1 MSKIIGIDLGTTNSC
16 VSVMEGKEP
25 VVIPNSEG
33 KRTTPSVIAFVD
45 GGEIKVG
52 DPAKRQAVTNPTKT
66 VYSVKRFMGNKF
78 SESNIEDV
86 TVQLY
91 GSSKDVLIKLKDE
104 EIFKK
109 NNINNFLNDIF
120 SDESFTISKLEYV
133 GAQVGSELREKG
145 EWAMLIALF
154 SILIYVAIRFE
165 LIYGLGAIT
174 ALIHDVIIT
183 LGVFS
188 LFELTFDL
196 SVLAAILAVIGYS
209 LNDSI
214 VVFDRIRENNIIL
227 RKLSIL
233 DVLDKSINQTLSRTL
248 VTSLTTLLVIISLLI
263 FGGDAVKNFSI
274 AMFIGIIVGTYSSI
288 FVASTSLSYFGIQR
302 PEDS

>member
-1 MSKIIGIDLGTTNSC
+1 MLRLIKDIDIKFMAIRRIPMFLSSILVVICLASILLKGFNFGIDFSSGYIVQLKFDKQISIVNI
-16 VSVMEGKEP
+16 E
-25 VVIPNSEG
+25 
-33 KRTTPSVIAFVD
+33 
-45 GGEIKVG
+45 
-52 DPAKRQAVTNPTKT
+52 
-66 VYSVKRFMGNKF
+66 NKF
-78 SESNIEDV
+78 SEFNIEDV

-91 GSSKDVLIKLKDE
+91 GSSRDILIKLKDE

-109 NNINNFLNDIF
+109 NNINNFLSNTF

>member
-1 MSKIIGIDLGTTNSC
+1 MLRLIKDIDIKFMAIRRMPIFISSILLIICLASIILKGFNFGIDFSSGYIVQLKFDEQISIVNI
-16 VSVMEGKEP
+16 E
-25 VVIPNSEG
+25 
-33 KRTTPSVIAFVD
+33 
-45 GGEIKVG
+45 
-52 DPAKRQAVTNPTKT
+52 
-66 VYSVKRFMGNKF
+66 NKF

>member
-1 MSKIIGIDLGTTNSC
+1 MLRLIKDIDIKFMAIRRMPIFISSILLIICLASIIIKGFNFGIDFSSGYIVQLKFDKQISIVNI
-16 VSVMEGKEP
+16 E
-25 VVIPNSEG
+25 
-33 KRTTPSVIAFVD
+33 
-45 GGEIKVG
+45 
-52 DPAKRQAVTNPTKT
+52 
-66 VYSVKRFMGNKF
+66 NKF

-302 PEDS
+302 PEDR

>member
-1 MSKIIGIDLGTTNSC
+1 MLRLLKDIDIKFMAIRRMPMFLSSILVIICLASIALKGFNFGIDFSSGYIVQLKFDKPIS
-16 VSVMEGKEP
+16 
-25 VVIPNSEG
+25 
-33 KRTTPSVIAFVD
+33 IANI
-45 GGEIKVG
+45 E
-52 DPAKRQAVTNPTKT
+52 
-66 VYSVKRFMGNKF
+66 NKF
-78 SESNIEDV
+78 SESRVEDV

>member
-1 MSKIIGIDLGTTNSC
+1 MLRLIKDIDIKFMAIRRMPMFLSSILVIICLASIVIKGFNFGIDFSSGYIVQLKFDKQISIVNI
-16 VSVMEGKEP
+16 E
-25 VVIPNSEG
+25 
-33 KRTTPSVIAFVD
+33 
-45 GGEIKVG
+45 
-52 DPAKRQAVTNPTKT
+52 
-66 VYSVKRFMGNKF
+66 NKF

>member
-1 MSKIIGIDLGTTNSC
+1 MLRLIKDIDIKFMAIRRMPMFLSSILLIICLASIIIKGFNFGIDFSSGYIVQLKFDKQISIVNI
-16 VSVMEGKEP
+16 E
-25 VVIPNSEG
+25 
-33 KRTTPSVIAFVD
+33 
-45 GGEIKVG
+45 
-52 DPAKRQAVTNPTKT
+52 
-66 VYSVKRFMGNKF
+66 NKF

-91 GSSKDVLIKLKDE
+91 GSSRDVLIKLKDE

>member
-1 MSKIIGIDLGTTNSC
+1 MLRLIKDIDIKFMAIRRMPMFISSILLIICLASIILKGFNFGIDFSSGYIVQLKFDKQISIVNI
-16 VSVMEGKEP
+16 E
-25 VVIPNSEG
+25 
-33 KRTTPSVIAFVD
+33 
-45 GGEIKVG
+45 
-52 DPAKRQAVTNPTKT
+52 
-66 VYSVKRFMGNKF
+66 NKF
-78 SESNIEDV
+78 SEFNIEDV

-109 NNINNFLNDIF
+109 NNINNFLNDTF

>member
-1 MSKIIGIDLGTTNSC
+1 MLRLIKDIDIKFMAIRKMPMILSSILLIICLASIILKGFNFGIDFSSGYIVQLKFDKQISIVNI
-16 VSVMEGKEP
+16 E
-25 VVIPNSEG
+25 
-33 KRTTPSVIAFVD
+33 
-45 GGEIKVG
+45 
-52 DPAKRQAVTNPTKT
+52 
-66 VYSVKRFMGNKF
+66 NKF

-109 NNINNFLNDIF
+109 NNINNFLNETF
-120 SDESFTISKLEYV
+120 SDKSFTISKLEYV

-233 DVLDKSINQTLSRTL
+233 DVLDRSINQTLSRTL
-248 VTSLTTLLVIISLLI
+248 VTSLTTLLVIISLMI

-302 PEDS
+302 PEDN

>member
-1 MSKIIGIDLGTTNSC
+1 MLRLIKDIDIKFMAIRRIPMFLSSILVVICLASIILKGFNFGIDFSSGYIVQLKFDKQISIVNI
-16 VSVMEGKEP
+16 E
-25 VVIPNSEG
+25 
-33 KRTTPSVIAFVD
+33 
-45 GGEIKVG
+45 
-52 DPAKRQAVTNPTKT
+52 
-66 VYSVKRFMGNKF
+66 NKF

-109 NNINNFLNDIF
+109 NNINNFLNDTF
-120 SDESFTISKLEYV
+120 SNESFTISKLEYV

-154 SILIYVAIRFE
+154 SILIYVAMRFE

-233 DVLDKSINQTLSRTL
+233 EVLDNSINQTLSRTL

-274 AMFIGIIVGTYSSI
+274 AMFIGIIIGTYSSI

>member
-1 MSKIIGIDLGTTNSC
+1 MFRLIKDIDIKFMAIRRIPMFLSSALVVICLTSIILKGFNFGIDFSSGYIVQLKFDKQISIVNI
-16 VSVMEGKEP
+16 E
-25 VVIPNSEG
+25 
-33 KRTTPSVIAFVD
+33 
-45 GGEIKVG
+45 
-52 DPAKRQAVTNPTKT
+52 
-66 VYSVKRFMGNKF
+66 NKF

-109 NNINNFLNDIF
+109 NNINNFLNATF

>member
-1 MSKIIGIDLGTTNSC
+1 MLRLIKDIDIKFMAIRKIPMFLSSILLVICLASIILKGFNFGIDFSSGYIVQLKFDKQISIVNI
-16 VSVMEGKEP
+16 E
-25 VVIPNSEG
+25 
-33 KRTTPSVIAFVD
+33 
-45 GGEIKVG
+45 
-52 DPAKRQAVTNPTKT
+52 
-66 VYSVKRFMGNKF
+66 NKF

-109 NNINNFLNDIF
+109 NNINNFLNDTF

-154 SILIYVAIRFE
+154 SILIYVAMRFE

-188 LFELTFDL
+188 IFELTFDL

-302 PEDS
+302 PEDN

>member
-1 MSKIIGIDLGTTNSC
+1 MFRLIKESDIKFMNITRIPIIISTLLIIISLSSMIFKGFNFGIDFSSGYIVQLKFEEPT
-16 VSVMEGKEP
+16 SVLNIE
-25 VVIPNSEG
+25 
-33 KRTTPSVIAFVD
+33 
-45 GGEIKVG
+45 
-52 DPAKRQAVTNPTKT
+52 
-66 VYSVKRFMGNKF
+66 KRFFDN
-78 SESNIEDV
+78 NIEDV

-104 EIFKK
+104 DIFKK
-109 NNINNFLNDIF
+109 DNINNFLSNIF
-120 SDESFTISKLEYV
+120 ANSEYTISKLEYV

-183 LGVFS
+183 LGFFS
-188 LFELTFDL
+188 LFSLTFDL

-214 VVFDRIRENNIIL
+214 VVFDRIRENNIVL
-227 RKLSIL
+227 RKLSIF
-233 DVLDKSINQTLSRTL
+233 DVLNKSINQTLSRTL
-248 VTSLTTLLVIISLLI
+248 VTSLTTLLVIISLLL

-274 AMFIGIIVGTYSSI
+274 AMFIGIIIGTYSSI
-288 FVASTSLSYFGIQR
+288 FVASSSLSYFGIKR
-302 PEDS
+302 PEES

>member
-1 MSKIIGIDLGTTNSC
+1 MLRLIKDIDIKFMAIRRMPIFISSILLIICLASIVIKGFNFGIDFSSGYIVQLKFDKQISIVNI
-16 VSVMEGKEP
+16 E
-25 VVIPNSEG
+25 
-33 KRTTPSVIAFVD
+33 
-45 GGEIKVG
+45 
-52 DPAKRQAVTNPTKT
+52 
-66 VYSVKRFMGNKF
+66 NKF

-188 LFELTFDL
+188 IFELTFDL

>member
-1 MSKIIGIDLGTTNSC
+1 MLRLIKDIDIKFMAIRRMPMFLSSILLIICLASIILKGFNFGIDFSSGYIVQLKFDKQISIVNI
-16 VSVMEGKEP
+16 E
-25 VVIPNSEG
+25 
-33 KRTTPSVIAFVD
+33 
-45 GGEIKVG
+45 
-52 DPAKRQAVTNPTKT
+52 
-66 VYSVKRFMGNKF
+66 NKF

-109 NNINNFLNDIF
+109 NNINNFLNDTF

-154 SILIYVAIRFE
+154 SILIYVAMRFE

-248 VTSLTTLLVIISLLI
+248 VTSLTTLLVIISLMI

-302 PEDS
+302 PEDN

>member
-1 MSKIIGIDLGTTNSC
+1 MFRIVKDLDIKFMNIRRIPLMISTFLIIISLSSIGLKGFNFGIDFSSGYIVQLKFDNQVTVVDVQNKLYKNNLND
-16 VSVMEGKEP
+16 VS
-25 VVIPNSEG
+25 
-33 KRTTPSVIAFVD
+33 
-45 GGEIKVG
+45 
-52 DPAKRQAVTNPTKT
+52 
-66 VYSVKRFMGNKF
+66 
-78 SESNIEDV
+78 
-86 TVQLY
+86 VQLY
-91 GSSKDVLIKLKDE
+91 GSSSEILIKLRDE

-109 NNINNFLNDIF
+109 ININNYINETFK
-120 SDESFTISKLEYV
+120 SDAFIITKLEYV
-133 GAQVGSELREKG
+133 GAQVGSELRDKG

-154 SILIYVAIRFE
+154 SILIYVALRFE

-174 ALIHDVIIT
+174 ALVHDVIIT

-188 LFELTFDL
+188 FFNLTFDL

-227 RKLSIL
+227 RKLSIF

-263 FGGDAVKNFSI
+263 FGGNAVENFSI
-274 AMFIGIIVGTYSSI
+274 AMLIGIIVGTYSSI
-288 FVASTSLSYFGIQR
+288 FIASISLSYFGITR
-302 PEDS
+302 PEES

>member
-1 MSKIIGIDLGTTNSC
+1 MLRLIKDIDIKFMAIRRIPMFLSSILVVICLASILLKGFNFGIDFSSGYIVQLKFDKQISIVNI
-16 VSVMEGKEP
+16 E
-25 VVIPNSEG
+25 
-33 KRTTPSVIAFVD
+33 
-45 GGEIKVG
+45 
-52 DPAKRQAVTNPTKT
+52 
-66 VYSVKRFMGNKF
+66 NKF
-78 SESNIEDV
+78 SESNIEDI

>member
-1 MSKIIGIDLGTTNSC
+1 MLRLIKDIDIKFMAIRKIPMFLSSILLVICLASIILKGFNFGIDFSSGYIVQLKFDKQISIVNI
-16 VSVMEGKEP
+16 E
-25 VVIPNSEG
+25 
-33 KRTTPSVIAFVD
+33 
-45 GGEIKVG
+45 
-52 DPAKRQAVTNPTKT
+52 
-66 VYSVKRFMGNKF
+66 NKF
-78 SESNIEDV
+78 SESNIEDI

-109 NNINNFLNDIF
+109 NNINNFLNDTF

-154 SILIYVAIRFE
+154 SILIYVAMRFE

-302 PEDS
+302 PEDN

>member
-1 MSKIIGIDLGTTNSC
+1 MLRLIKDIDIKFMAIRRIPMFLSSILVVICLASIILKGFNFGIDFSSGYIVQLKFDKQISIVNI
-16 VSVMEGKEP
+16 E
-25 VVIPNSEG
+25 
-33 KRTTPSVIAFVD
+33 
-45 GGEIKVG
+45 
-52 DPAKRQAVTNPTKT
+52 
-66 VYSVKRFMGNKF
+66 NKF

-109 NNINNFLNDIF
+109 NNINNFLNDTF

-248 VTSLTTLLVIISLLI
+248 VTSLTTLFVIISLLI

>member
-1 MSKIIGIDLGTTNSC
+1 MLRLIKDIDIKFMAIRRMPIFISSILLIVCLASIVIKGFNFGIDFSSGYIVQLKFDKQISIVNI
-16 VSVMEGKEP
+16 E
-25 VVIPNSEG
+25 
-33 KRTTPSVIAFVD
+33 
-45 GGEIKVG
+45 
-52 DPAKRQAVTNPTKT
+52 
-66 VYSVKRFMGNKF
+66 NKF

-109 NNINNFLNDIF
+109 NNINNFLNDTF

-302 PEDS
+302 PDDS

>member
-1 MSKIIGIDLGTTNSC
+1 MLRLIKDIDIKFMAIRRLPMFLSSILVIICLASILLKGFNFGIDFSSGYIVQLKFDKQISIVNI
-16 VSVMEGKEP
+16 E
-25 VVIPNSEG
+25 
-33 KRTTPSVIAFVD
+33 
-45 GGEIKVG
+45 
-52 DPAKRQAVTNPTKT
+52 
-66 VYSVKRFMGNKF
+66 NKF

-302 PEDS
+302 PEDN

>member
-1 MSKIIGIDLGTTNSC
+1 MLRLIKDIDIKFMAIRRMPMFLSSILLIICLASIILKGFNFGIDFSSGYIVQLKFDKQISIVNI
-16 VSVMEGKEP
+16 E
-25 VVIPNSEG
+25 
-33 KRTTPSVIAFVD
+33 
-45 GGEIKVG
+45 
-52 DPAKRQAVTNPTKT
+52 
-66 VYSVKRFMGNKF
+66 NKF

-302 PEDS
+302 PEDN

>member
-1 MSKIIGIDLGTTNSC
+1 MLRLIKDIDIKFMAIRRMPMFLSSILVIICLASIILKGFNFGIDFSSGYIVQLKFDKQISIVNI
-16 VSVMEGKEP
+16 E
-25 VVIPNSEG
+25 
-33 KRTTPSVIAFVD
+33 
-45 GGEIKVG
+45 
-52 DPAKRQAVTNPTKT
+52 
-66 VYSVKRFMGNKF
+66 NKF

-91 GSSKDVLIKLKDE
+91 GSSRDILIKLKDE

>member
-1 MSKIIGIDLGTTNSC
+1 MFRLIKESDIKFMNIRKIPIIISTLLIIISLSSMIFKGFNFGIDFSSGYIVQLKFEEPT
-16 VSVMEGKEP
+16 SVLNIE
-25 VVIPNSEG
+25 
-33 KRTTPSVIAFVD
+33 
-45 GGEIKVG
+45 
-52 DPAKRQAVTNPTKT
+52 
-66 VYSVKRFMGNKF
+66 KRFFDN
-78 SESNIEDV
+78 NIEDV

-104 EIFKK
+104 DIFKK
-109 NNINNFLNDIF
+109 DNINNFLSNIF
-120 SDESFTISKLEYV
+120 ANSEYTISKLEYV

-183 LGVFS
+183 LGFFS
-188 LFELTFDL
+188 LFSLTFDL

-214 VVFDRIRENNIIL
+214 VVFDRIRENNIVL
-227 RKLSIL
+227 RKLSIF
-233 DVLDKSINQTLSRTL
+233 DVLNKSINQTLSRTL
-248 VTSLTTLLVIISLLI
+248 VTSLTTLLVIISLLL

-274 AMFIGIIVGTYSSI
+274 AMFIGIIIGTYSSI
-288 FVASTSLSYFGIQR
+288 FVASSSLSYFGIKR
-302 PEDS
+302 PEES

>member
-1 MSKIIGIDLGTTNSC
+1 MLRLIKDIDIKFMAIRRIPMFLSSILVIICLVSILLKGFNFGIDFSSGYIVQLKFDKQISIVNI
-16 VSVMEGKEP
+16 E
-25 VVIPNSEG
+25 
-33 KRTTPSVIAFVD
+33 
-45 GGEIKVG
+45 
-52 DPAKRQAVTNPTKT
+52 
-66 VYSVKRFMGNKF
+66 NKF

>member
-1 MSKIIGIDLGTTNSC
+1 MLRLIKDIDIKFMAIRRMPMFLSSILVIICLVSILLKGFNFGIDFSSGYIVQLKFDKQISIVNI
-16 VSVMEGKEP
+16 E
-25 VVIPNSEG
+25 
-33 KRTTPSVIAFVD
+33 
-45 GGEIKVG
+45 
-52 DPAKRQAVTNPTKT
+52 
-66 VYSVKRFMGNKF
+66 NKF